1 MCRRCSF
8 FVTTNLLSHMKTH
21 TDYLTPSCAICALE
35 VEGAILAASDA
46 TWGGALKD
54 GLTYEILGDDE
65 LN

>member
-1 MCRRCSF
+1 
-8 FVTTNLLSHMKTH
+8 MKTH
-21 TDYLTPSCAICALE
+21 TDYLTPTCAICALE

-54 GLTYEILGDDE
+54 GLTYEIFGDDE

>member
-1 MCRRCSF
+1 
-8 FVTTNLLSHMKTH
+8 MKKH
-21 TDYLTPSCAICALE
+21 TDYLTPSCIVCRLE

-54 GLTYEILGDDE
+54 GLTYEIFVDDE